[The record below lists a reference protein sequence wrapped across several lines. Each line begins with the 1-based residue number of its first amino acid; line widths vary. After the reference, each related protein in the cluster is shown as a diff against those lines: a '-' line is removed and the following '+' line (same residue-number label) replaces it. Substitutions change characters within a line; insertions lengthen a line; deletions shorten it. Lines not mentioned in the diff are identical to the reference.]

1 MKVNMSDWER
11 QLLAWES
18 PLHGVG
24 EACILHR
31 KPTLS
36 LQEIPWSDDALYA
49 DYEVLLEEPLAGMG
63 AATRC
68 LPVYILT

>member
-1 MKVNMSDWER
+1 MD
-11 QLLAWES
+11 
-18 PLHGVG
+18 VG
-24 EACILHR
+24 EAWILQR

-63 AATRC
+63 APTLC